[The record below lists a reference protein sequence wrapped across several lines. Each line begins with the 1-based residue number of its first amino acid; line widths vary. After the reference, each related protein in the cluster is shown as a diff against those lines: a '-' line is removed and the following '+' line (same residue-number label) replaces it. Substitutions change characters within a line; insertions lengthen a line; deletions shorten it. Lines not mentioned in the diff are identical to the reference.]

1 MAIFY
6 FNSGRKTKKKKSVTA
21 TVEKDMEEMVT
32 QSVIQVW
39 DDVPDDKI
47 KNEIK

>member
-6 FNSGRKTKKKKSVTA
+6 FNSGRKTKKKSVTA

-47 KNEIK
+47 KNESK